1 MIQYRCNIENMNV
14 NENEKNPDTNTT
26 IDPIDPPP
34 PTENEN
40 NDMPESSPLPSPRD
54 PEDNDEY
61 DEITGEAFYP
71 MYLIVPTGYSS
82 LTSVLIV
89 LFIFC
94 IYLALIGYMTSYRL
108 KFVPN
113 YYMLWDFMV
122 GMNNKK
128 YSDEFATYIKTVMAY
143 SSVDLQSNTT
153 NPDSF
158 VGGREM
164 FTNSVD
170 MNPIGEKIEPPSLG
184 TRMYAFLK
192 SVLEKISII
201 WNQMMISSFVHGKK
215 VKVSRM

>member
-1 MIQYRCNIENMNV
+1 MI
-14 NENEKNPDTNTT
+14 ENEKNPDTNVSTE
-26 IDPIDPPP
+26 PIEPMNSPLP
-34 PTENEN
+34 NEN

-54 PEDNDEY
+54 PEYNDEY
-61 DEITGEAFYP
+61 NELTDDAFYP

-89 LFIFC
+89 LFVFC

-143 SSVDLQSNTT
+143 STVDLQSNPSS
-153 NPDSF
+153 NPTKTDSF

-164 FTNSVD
+164 FTNSMD
-170 MNPIGEKIEPPSLG
+170 TNLIGEKIEPPSLG

-192 SVLEKISII
+192 SLLEKISII

-215 VKVSRM
+215 VKVSRI

>member
-1 MIQYRCNIENMNV
+1 M
-14 NENEKNPDTNTT
+14 NENEKNPDTNVSTEPT
-26 IDPIDPPP
+26 EPMNPPP
-34 PTENEN
+34 PIENDEVY
-40 NDMPESSPLPSPRD
+40 ESSPIA
-54 PEDNDEY
+54 PEDEDDDEY
-61 DEITGEAFYP
+61 TEITGEEFYP

-89 LFIFC
+89 LFVFC

-143 SSVDLQSNTT
+143 STVDLQSNPTKT
-153 NPDSF
+153 DSF

-170 MNPIGEKIEPPSLG
+170 MNPIGEKIETPSLG

-192 SVLEKISII
+192 SVLEHISII
-201 WNQMMISSFVHGKK
+201 WNQMMISSFVRGKK
-215 VKVSRM
+215 VKVSRI